1 MSQSLDDDSAQSV
14 TRCRHHVINDVLLLL
29 LLLLL
34 MLTCTADNRS
44 LVTTQPGNRSLFS
57 GCTEL

>member
-14 TRCRHHVINDVLLLL
+14 TRCRHHVINDVLLQ
-29 LLLLL
+29 LLLL
-34 MLTCTADNRS
+34 MLTCTADNRL

>member
-14 TRCRHHVINDVLLLL
+14 TRCRHHVINDVLL